1 MIRRTSN
8 TQICKIGVG
17 LAANVAIVTEAASGT
32 IYGLRI
38 SLLKEDAKVVF
49 SDINKSSK
57 AAAEADGINALLI
70 KCDIS
75 NAESVKNLVES
86 TFEVFGTINIDQ

>member
-1 MIRRTSN
+1 MN

-17 LAANVAIVTEAASGT
+17 LAANVAIVTEAASG
-32 IYGLRI
+32 IGLRI
-38 SLLKEDAKVVF
+38 SLPKEDAKVVF

-57 AAAEADGINALLI
+57 AAAKADGMNALLI

-86 TFEVFGTINIDQ
+86 TFEVFGTIKIDQ